1 MFFTILAIIG
11 KILLTILKILLFLLL
26 LVLLVTG
33 LVLFVPVRYDFSGSY
48 HGNDIRAEGEASWL
62 IHFISLRFW
71 YRDGKTP
78 YILRIAGI
86 KILLGKIKEKQ
97 EWKGKEEAE
106 QGQEDKIRNEKSSG
120 KNDKESENEDAVIK
134 ESREVFRKNDADRAD
149 AGEEKTEDV
158 QKVDLKKDI
167 EDKTYL
173 LKTAER
179 ENDIEINEN
188 KENIKPDIEIGENKT
203 ETEHNTG
210 ITENKTEIQNNLE
223 IIENKTETK
232 KDIKQNKKNN
242 KQKNKDKQKK
252 SLWKNIVSKLK
263 GLMQIPKKIADTFK
277 KVSDAIKK
285 LFAAVRSGKEKA
297 VLVKEFVFGRECL
310 DFVCVVRDNVL
321 HLWRHIKPKLLRIDM
336 TIGFDDP
343 AVTGQVLG
351 VIAAFCGAAGIM
363 PCVTPDFEKR
373 VFESDIE
380 IKGRVTVFVL
390 LKILIKVYFCEELKE
405 FKKSYKSIREVL

>member
-26 LVLLVTG
+26 LVLFVTG

-48 HGNDIRAEGEASWL
+48 HGNDIRAECEASWL

-86 KILLGKIKEKQ
+86 KILPGKIKEKQ
-97 EWKGKEEAE
+97 ERKGKQKA
-106 QGQEDKIRNEKSSG
+106 GAKHKNKKTTRKSN
-120 KNDKESENEDAVIK
+120 KTTAENESKDSVVK
-134 ESREVFRKNDADRAD
+134 GGKDFLRKNDVDRAD
-149 AGEEKTEDV
+149 TGEEKLEDV

-167 EDKTYL
+167 EDKTYP

-179 ENDIEINEN
+179 EPDIEINEN
-188 KENIKPDIEIGENKT
+188 KENIKPDIELG
-203 ETEHNTG
+203 
-210 ITENKTEIQNNLE
+210 
-223 IIENKTETK
+223 ENKTETK

-277 KVSDAIKK
+277 KVSDAVKK
-285 LFAAVRSGKEKA
+285 IFAAVRSGKEKA

-390 LKILIKVYFCEELKE
+390 FKILIKVYFCEELKE

>member
-1 MFFTILAIIG
+1 
-11 KILLTILKILLFLLL
+11 
-26 LVLLVTG
+26 V
-33 LVLFVPVRYDFSGSY
+33 
-48 HGNDIRAEGEASWL
+48 
-62 IHFISLRFW
+62 
-71 YRDGKTP
+71 
-78 YILRIAGI
+78 
-86 KILLGKIKEKQ
+86 
-97 EWKGKEEAE
+97 
-106 QGQEDKIRNEKSSG
+106 
-120 KNDKESENEDAVIK
+120 
-134 ESREVFRKNDADRAD
+134 DRAD
-149 AGEEKTEDV
+149 TGEEKLEDV

-167 EDKTYL
+167 EDKTYP

-179 ENDIEINEN
+179 EPDIEINEN
-188 KENIKPDIEIGENKT
+188 KENIKPDIELG
-203 ETEHNTG
+203 
-210 ITENKTEIQNNLE
+210 
-223 IIENKTETK
+223 ENKTETK

-277 KVSDAIKK
+277 KVSDAVKK
-285 LFAAVRSGKEKA
+285 IFAAVRSGKEKA

>member
-26 LVLLVTG
+26 LVLFVTG

-48 HGNDIRAEGEASWL
+48 HGNDIRAECEASWL

-86 KILLGKIKEKQ
+86 KILPGKIKEKQ
-97 EWKGKEEAE
+97 ERKGKQKA
-106 QGQEDKIRNEKSSG
+106 GAKHKNKKTTRKSN
-120 KNDKESENEDAVIK
+120 KTTAENESKDSVVK
-134 ESREVFRKNDADRAD
+134 GGKDFLRKNDVDRAD
-149 AGEEKTEDV
+149 TGEEKLEDV

-167 EDKTYL
+167 EDKTYP

-179 ENDIEINEN
+179 EPDIEINEN
-188 KENIKPDIEIGENKT
+188 KENIKPDIELG
-203 ETEHNTG
+203 
-210 ITENKTEIQNNLE
+210 
-223 IIENKTETK
+223 ENKTETK

-277 KVSDAIKK
+277 KVSDAVKK
-285 LFAAVRSGKEKA
+285 IFAAVRSGKEKA

-336 TIGFDDP
+336 TIVFDDP

>member
-26 LVLLVTG
+26 LILLVTG

-86 KILLGKIKEKQ
+86 KILPGKIKEKQ
-97 EWKGKEEAE
+97 ERKGKQKA
-106 QGQEDKIRNEKSSG
+106 GAKHKNKKTARKSN
-120 KNDKESENEDAVIK
+120 KTTVENESKDSVVK
-134 ESREVFRKNDADRAD
+134 GGKDFFRKNDADRAD
-149 AGEEKTEDV
+149 AGEEKLEDV

-167 EDKTYL
+167 EDKTYP

-179 ENDIEINEN
+179 EPDIEINEN
-188 KENIKPDIEIGENKT
+188 KENIKPDIELG
-203 ETEHNTG
+203 
-210 ITENKTEIQNNLE
+210 
-223 IIENKTETK
+223 ENKTETK

-242 KQKNKDKQKK
+242 KQKK

-263 GLMQIPKKIADTFK
+263 CLMQIPKKIADTFK
-277 KVSDAIKK
+277 KVSDAVKK
-285 LFAAVRSGKEKA
+285 IFAAVRSGKEKA

-343 AVTGQVLG
+343 AMTGQVLG

-380 IKGRVTVFVL
+380 IKGRVTVFIL

>member
-86 KILLGKIKEKQ
+86 KILPGKIKEKQ
-97 EWKGKEEAE
+97 ERKGKQKA
-106 QGQEDKIRNEKSSG
+106 GAKHKNKKTTRKSN
-120 KNDKESENEDAVIK
+120 KTTAENESKDSVVKGGKDFLI
-134 ESREVFRKNDADRAD
+134 KNDADRAD
-149 AGEEKTEDV
+149 AGEEKLEDV

-167 EDKTYL
+167 EDKTYP

-179 ENDIEINEN
+179 EPDIEINEN
-188 KENIKPDIEIGENKT
+188 KENIKPDIELG
-203 ETEHNTG
+203 
-210 ITENKTEIQNNLE
+210 
-223 IIENKTETK
+223 ENKTETK

-242 KQKNKDKQKK
+242 KQKK

-263 GLMQIPKKIADTFK
+263 GLMQIPKKIANTFK
-277 KVSDAIKK
+277 KVSDAVKK
-285 LFAAVRSGKEKA
+285 IFAAVRSGKEKA

>member
-48 HGNDIRAEGEASWL
+48 HGDDIRAEGEVSWL
-62 IHFISLRFW
+62 IHFISLRFL

-86 KILLGKIKEKQ
+86 KILPGKIKEKQ
-97 EWKGKEEAE
+97 ERKGKQKAGAKHKNKTTTRKSNKTTAE
-106 QGQEDKIRNEKSSG
+106 NESKDSVVKSG
-120 KNDKESENEDAVIK
+120 KD
-134 ESREVFRKNDADRAD
+134 FLRKNDADRAD
-149 AGEEKTEDV
+149 AGEEKLEDV

-167 EDKTYL
+167 EDKTYP

-179 ENDIEINEN
+179 EPDIEINEN
-188 KENIKPDIEIGENKT
+188 KENIKPDIELG
-203 ETEHNTG
+203 
-210 ITENKTEIQNNLE
+210 
-223 IIENKTETK
+223 ENKTETK

-277 KVSDAIKK
+277 KVSDAVRKI
-285 LFAAVRSGKEKA
+285 FAAVRSGKEKA

>member
-86 KILLGKIKEKQ
+86 KILPGKIKEKQ
-97 EWKGKEEAE
+97 ERKGKQKA
-106 QGQEDKIRNEKSSG
+106 GAKHKNKKTTRKSNKTTAKNESKDSVVKGG
-120 KNDKESENEDAVIK
+120 KDFLI
-134 ESREVFRKNDADRAD
+134 KNDADRAD
-149 AGEEKTEDV
+149 AGEEKLEDV

-167 EDKTYL
+167 EDKTYP
-173 LKTAER
+173 LKIAER
-179 ENDIEINEN
+179 EPDIEINEN
-188 KENIKPDIEIGENKT
+188 KENIKPDIELG
-203 ETEHNTG
+203 
-210 ITENKTEIQNNLE
+210 
-223 IIENKTETK
+223 ENKTETK

-242 KQKNKDKQKK
+242 KQKK

-263 GLMQIPKKIADTFK
+263 GLMQIPKKIANTFK
-277 KVSDAIKK
+277 KVSDAVKK
-285 LFAAVRSGKEKA
+285 IFAAVRSGKEKA

>member
-26 LVLLVTG
+26 LVLFVTG

-48 HGNDIRAEGEASWL
+48 HGDDIRAEGEVSWL
-62 IHFISLRFW
+62 IHFISLRFL

-86 KILLGKIKEKQ
+86 KILPGKIKEKQ
-97 EWKGKEEAE
+97 ERKGKQKA
-106 QGQEDKIRNEKSSG
+106 GAKHKNKKTTRKSN
-120 KNDKESENEDAVIK
+120 KTTAENESKDSVVK
-134 ESREVFRKNDADRAD
+134 GGKDFLRKNDVDRAD
-149 AGEEKTEDV
+149 TGEEKLEDV

-167 EDKTYL
+167 EDKTYP

-179 ENDIEINEN
+179 EPDIEINEN
-188 KENIKPDIEIGENKT
+188 KENIKPDIELG
-203 ETEHNTG
+203 
-210 ITENKTEIQNNLE
+210 
-223 IIENKTETK
+223 ENKTETK

-277 KVSDAIKK
+277 KVSDAVKK
-285 LFAAVRSGKEKA
+285 IFAAVRSGKEKA

>member
-86 KILLGKIKEKQ
+86 KILPGKIKEKQ
-97 EWKGKEEAE
+97 ERKGKQKA
-106 QGQEDKIRNEKSSG
+106 GAKHKNKKTTRKSN
-120 KNDKESENEDAVIK
+120 KTTAENESKDSVVK
-134 ESREVFRKNDADRAD
+134 GGKDFFRKNDADRAD
-149 AGEEKTEDV
+149 AGEEKLEDV

-167 EDKTYL
+167 EDKTYP

-179 ENDIEINEN
+179 EPDIEINEN
-188 KENIKPDIEIGENKT
+188 KENIKPDIELG
-203 ETEHNTG
+203 
-210 ITENKTEIQNNLE
+210 
-223 IIENKTETK
+223 ENKTETK

-242 KQKNKDKQKK
+242 KQKK

-263 GLMQIPKKIADTFK
+263 CLMQIPKKIADTFK
-277 KVSDAIKK
+277 KVSDAVKK
-285 LFAAVRSGKEKA
+285 IFAAVRSGKEKA

-310 DFVCVVRDNVL
+310 DFVCVERDNVL

-343 AVTGQVLG
+343 AMTGQVLG

-380 IKGRVTVFVL
+380 IKGRVTVFIL

>member
-86 KILLGKIKEKQ
+86 KILPGKIKEKQ
-97 EWKGKEEAE
+97 ERKGKQKA
-106 QGQEDKIRNEKSSG
+106 GAKHKNKKTTRKSN
-120 KNDKESENEDAVIK
+120 KTTAENESKDSVVK
-134 ESREVFRKNDADRAD
+134 GGKDFFRKNDADRAD
-149 AGEEKTEDV
+149 AGEEKLEDV

-167 EDKTYL
+167 EDKTYP

-179 ENDIEINEN
+179 EPDIEINEN
-188 KENIKPDIEIGENKT
+188 KENIKPDIELG
-203 ETEHNTG
+203 
-210 ITENKTEIQNNLE
+210 
-223 IIENKTETK
+223 ENKTETK

-242 KQKNKDKQKK
+242 KQKK

-263 GLMQIPKKIADTFK
+263 CLMQIPKKIADTFK
-277 KVSDAIKK
+277 KVSDAVKK
-285 LFAAVRSGKEKA
+285 IFAAVRSGKEKA

-343 AVTGQVLG
+343 AMTGQVLG

-380 IKGRVTVFVL
+380 IKGRVTVFIL

>member
-26 LVLLVTG
+26 LVLFVTG

-48 HGNDIRAEGEASWL
+48 HGNDIRAECEASWL

-86 KILLGKIKEKQ
+86 KILPGKIKEKQ
-97 EWKGKEEAE
+97 ERKGKQKA
-106 QGQEDKIRNEKSSG
+106 GAKHKNKKTTRKSN
-120 KNDKESENEDAVIK
+120 KTTAENESKDSVVK
-134 ESREVFRKNDADRAD
+134 GGKDFLRKNDVDRAD
-149 AGEEKTEDV
+149 TGEEKLEDV

-167 EDKTYL
+167 EDKTYP

-179 ENDIEINEN
+179 EPDIEINEN
-188 KENIKPDIEIGENKT
+188 KENIKPDIELG
-203 ETEHNTG
+203 
-210 ITENKTEIQNNLE
+210 
-223 IIENKTETK
+223 ENKTETK

-277 KVSDAIKK
+277 KVSDAVKK
-285 LFAAVRSGKEKA
+285 IFAAVRSGKEKA

-390 LKILIKVYFCEELKE
+390 LKILIKVYLCE
-405 FKKSYKSIREVL
+405 

>member
-26 LVLLVTG
+26 LVLFVTG

-48 HGNDIRAEGEASWL
+48 HGNDIRAECEASWL

-86 KILLGKIKEKQ
+86 KILPGKIKEKQ
-97 EWKGKEEAE
+97 ERKGKQKA
-106 QGQEDKIRNEKSSG
+106 GAKHKNKKTTRKSN
-120 KNDKESENEDAVIK
+120 KTTAENESKDSVVK
-134 ESREVFRKNDADRAD
+134 GGKDFLRKNDVDRAD
-149 AGEEKTEDV
+149 TGEEKLEDV

-167 EDKTYL
+167 EDKTYP

-179 ENDIEINEN
+179 EPDIEINEN
-188 KENIKPDIEIGENKT
+188 KENIKPDIELG
-203 ETEHNTG
+203 
-210 ITENKTEIQNNLE
+210 
-223 IIENKTETK
+223 ENKTETK

-277 KVSDAIKK
+277 KVSDAVKK
-285 LFAAVRSGKEKA
+285 IFAAVRSGKEKA

-363 PCVTPDFEKR
+363 PCVTPDIEKR

>member
-26 LVLLVTG
+26 LVLFVTG

-48 HGNDIRAEGEASWL
+48 HGNDIRAECEASWL

-86 KILLGKIKEKQ
+86 KILPGKIKEKQ
-97 EWKGKEEAE
+97 ERKGKQKA
-106 QGQEDKIRNEKSSG
+106 GAKHKNKKTTRKSN
-120 KNDKESENEDAVIK
+120 KTTAENESKDSVVK
-134 ESREVFRKNDADRAD
+134 GGKDFLRKNDVDRAD
-149 AGEEKTEDV
+149 TGEEKLEDV

-167 EDKTYL
+167 EDKTYP

-179 ENDIEINEN
+179 EPDIEINEN
-188 KENIKPDIEIGENKT
+188 KENIKPDIELG
-203 ETEHNTG
+203 
-210 ITENKTEIQNNLE
+210 
-223 IIENKTETK
+223 ENKTETK
-232 KDIKQNKKNN
+232 KDIKHN

-277 KVSDAIKK
+277 KVSDAVKK
-285 LFAAVRSGKEKA
+285 IFAAVRSGKEKA

>member
-48 HGNDIRAEGEASWL
+48 HGDDIRADGEVSWL

-86 KILLGKIKEKQ
+86 KILPGKIKEKQ
-97 EWKGKEEAE
+97 ERKGKQKA
-106 QGQEDKIRNEKSSG
+106 GAKHKNKKTARKSN
-120 KNDKESENEDAVIK
+120 KTTAENESKDSVVK
-134 ESREVFRKNDADRAD
+134 GGKDFFRKNDADRAD
-149 AGEEKTEDV
+149 AGEEKLEDV

-167 EDKTYL
+167 EDKTYP

-179 ENDIEINEN
+179 EPDIEINEN
-188 KENIKPDIEIGENKT
+188 KENIKPDIELG
-203 ETEHNTG
+203 
-210 ITENKTEIQNNLE
+210 
-223 IIENKTETK
+223 ENKTETK

-263 GLMQIPKKIADTFK
+263 SLMRIPQKIADLFR
-277 KVSDAIKK
+277 KVSDAVKK
-285 LFAAVRSGKEKA
+285 IFAAVRSGKEKA

-321 HLWRHIKPKLLRIDM
+321 HLWRHIKPKLLRINM

-363 PCVTPDFEKR
+363 PCVTPEFEKQI
-373 VFESDIE
+373 FESDIE

>member
-86 KILLGKIKEKQ
+86 KILPGKIKEKQ
-97 EWKGKEEAE
+97 ERKGKQKA
-106 QGQEDKIRNEKSSG
+106 GAKHKNKKTTRKSNKTTAKNESKDSVVKGG
-120 KNDKESENEDAVIK
+120 KDFLI
-134 ESREVFRKNDADRAD
+134 KNDADRAD
-149 AGEEKTEDV
+149 AGEEKLEDV

-167 EDKTYL
+167 EDKTYP

-179 ENDIEINEN
+179 EPDIEINEN
-188 KENIKPDIEIGENKT
+188 KENIKPDIELG
-203 ETEHNTG
+203 
-210 ITENKTEIQNNLE
+210 
-223 IIENKTETK
+223 ENKTETK

-252 SLWKNIVSKLK
+252 CLWKNIVSKLK
-263 GLMQIPKKIADTFK
+263 GLMQIPKKIANTFK
-277 KVSDAIKK
+277 KVSDAVKK
-285 LFAAVRSGKEKA
+285 IFAAVRSGKEKA

-351 VIAAFCGAAGIM
+351 VIAAFCGAAGMM

>member
-26 LVLLVTG
+26 LVLFVTG

-48 HGNDIRAEGEASWL
+48 HGNDIRAECEASWL

-86 KILLGKIKEKQ
+86 KILPGKIKEKQ
-97 EWKGKEEAE
+97 ERKGKQKA
-106 QGQEDKIRNEKSSG
+106 GAKHKNKKTTRKSN
-120 KNDKESENEDAVIK
+120 KTTAENESKDSVVK
-134 ESREVFRKNDADRAD
+134 GGKDFLRKNDVDRAD
-149 AGEEKTEDV
+149 TGEEKLEDV

-167 EDKTYL
+167 EDKTYP

-179 ENDIEINEN
+179 EPDIEINEN
-188 KENIKPDIEIGENKT
+188 KENIKPDIELG
-203 ETEHNTG
+203 
-210 ITENKTEIQNNLE
+210 
-223 IIENKTETK
+223 ENKTETK

-277 KVSDAIKK
+277 KVSDAVKK
-285 LFAAVRSGKEKA
+285 IFAAVRSGKEKA

-405 FKKSYKSIREVL
+405 LKKSYKSIREVL

>member
-1 MFFTILAIIG
+1 M
-11 KILLTILKILLFLLL
+11 
-26 LVLLVTG
+26 
-33 LVLFVPVRYDFSGSY
+33 
-48 HGNDIRAEGEASWL
+48 
-62 IHFISLRFW
+62 
-71 YRDGKTP
+71 
-78 YILRIAGI
+78 
-86 KILLGKIKEKQ
+86 
-97 EWKGKEEAE
+97 
-106 QGQEDKIRNEKSSG
+106 
-120 KNDKESENEDAVIK
+120 
-134 ESREVFRKNDADRAD
+134 DRAD
-149 AGEEKTEDV
+149 TGEEKLEDV

-167 EDKTYL
+167 EDKTYP

-179 ENDIEINEN
+179 EPDIEINEN
-188 KENIKPDIEIGENKT
+188 KENIKPDIELG
-203 ETEHNTG
+203 
-210 ITENKTEIQNNLE
+210 
-223 IIENKTETK
+223 ENKTETK

-277 KVSDAIKK
+277 KVSDAVKK
-285 LFAAVRSGKEKA
+285 IFAAVRSGKEKA

-363 PCVTPDFEKR
+363 SCVTPDFEKR

>member
-48 HGNDIRAEGEASWL
+48 HGDDIRADGEVSWL
-62 IHFISLRFW
+62 IHFISLRFL

-86 KILLGKIKEKQ
+86 KIMPGKIKEKQ
-97 EWKGKEEAE
+97 ERKGKQKA
-106 QGQEDKIRNEKSSG
+106 GAKHKNKTTTRKSNKTTAKNESKDSVVKSG
-120 KNDKESENEDAVIK
+120 KD
-134 ESREVFRKNDADRAD
+134 FLRKNDADRAD
-149 AGEEKTEDV
+149 AGEEKLEDV

-167 EDKTYL
+167 EDKTYP

-179 ENDIEINEN
+179 EPDIEINEN
-188 KENIKPDIEIGENKT
+188 KENIKPDIELG
-203 ETEHNTG
+203 
-210 ITENKTEIQNNLE
+210 
-223 IIENKTETK
+223 ENKTETK

-263 GLMQIPKKIADTFK
+263 SLMQIPQKIADLFR
-277 KVSDAIKK
+277 KVSDAVKK
-285 LFAAVRSGKEKA
+285 IFAAVRSGKEKA

-321 HLWRHIKPKLLRIDM
+321 HLWRHIKPKLLRINM

-363 PCVTPDFEKR
+363 PCVTPEFEKQI
-373 VFESDIE
+373 FESDIE

>member
-26 LVLLVTG
+26 LVLFVTG

-48 HGNDIRAEGEASWL
+48 HGNDIRAECEASWL

-86 KILLGKIKEKQ
+86 KILPGKIKEKQ
-97 EWKGKEEAE
+97 ERKGKQKA
-106 QGQEDKIRNEKSSG
+106 GAKHKNKKTTRKSN
-120 KNDKESENEDAVIK
+120 KTTAENESKDSVVK
-134 ESREVFRKNDADRAD
+134 GGKDFLRKNDVDRAD
-149 AGEEKTEDV
+149 TGEEKLEDV

-167 EDKTYL
+167 EDKTYP

-179 ENDIEINEN
+179 EPDIEINEN
-188 KENIKPDIEIGENKT
+188 KENIKPDIELG
-203 ETEHNTG
+203 
-210 ITENKTEIQNNLE
+210 
-223 IIENKTETK
+223 ENKTETK

-277 KVSDAIKK
+277 KVSDAVKK
-285 LFAAVRSGKEKA
+285 IFAAVRSCKEKA

-390 LKILIKVYFCEELKE
+390 LKILIKVYFI
-405 FKKSYKSIREVL
+405 SICFY

>member
-48 HGNDIRAEGEASWL
+48 HGDDIRADGEVSWL

-86 KILLGKIKEKQ
+86 KILPGKIKEKQ
-97 EWKGKEEAE
+97 ERKGKQKA
-106 QGQEDKIRNEKSSG
+106 GAKHKNKKTARKSN
-120 KNDKESENEDAVIK
+120 KTTAENESKDSVVK
-134 ESREVFRKNDADRAD
+134 GGKDFFRKNDADRAD
-149 AGEEKTEDV
+149 AGEEKLEDV

-167 EDKTYL
+167 EDKTYP

-179 ENDIEINEN
+179 EPDIEINEN
-188 KENIKPDIEIGENKT
+188 KENIKPDIELG
-203 ETEHNTG
+203 
-210 ITENKTEIQNNLE
+210 
-223 IIENKTETK
+223 ENKTETK

-242 KQKNKDKQKK
+242 KQKK

-263 GLMQIPKKIADTFK
+263 CLMQIPKKIADTFK
-277 KVSDAIKK
+277 KVSDAVKK
-285 LFAAVRSGKEKA
+285 IFAAVRSGKEKA

-321 HLWRHIKPKLLRIDM
+321 HLWRHIKPRLLRIDM

-351 VIAAFCGAAGIM
+351 VIAAFCGAAGMM

>member
-48 HGNDIRAEGEASWL
+48 HGDDIRADGEVSWL
-62 IHFISLRFW
+62 IHFISLRFL

-86 KILLGKIKEKQ
+86 KILPGKIKEKQ
-97 EWKGKEEAE
+97 ERKGKQKA
-106 QGQEDKIRNEKSSG
+106 GAKHKNKTTTRKSNKTTAKNESKDSVVKSG
-120 KNDKESENEDAVIK
+120 KD
-134 ESREVFRKNDADRAD
+134 FLRKNDADRAD
-149 AGEEKTEDV
+149 AGEEKLEDV

-167 EDKTYL
+167 EDKTYP

-179 ENDIEINEN
+179 EPDIEINEN
-188 KENIKPDIEIGENKT
+188 KENIKPDIELG
-203 ETEHNTG
+203 
-210 ITENKTEIQNNLE
+210 
-223 IIENKTETK
+223 ENKTETK

-263 GLMQIPKKIADTFK
+263 SLMQIPQKIADLFR
-277 KVSDAIKK
+277 KVSDAVKK
-285 LFAAVRSGKEKA
+285 IFAAVRSGKEKA

-363 PCVTPDFEKR
+363 PCVTPEFEKQI
-373 VFESDIE
+373 FESDIE

>member
-26 LVLLVTG
+26 LVLLVTV

-86 KILLGKIKEKQ
+86 KILPGKIKEKQ
-97 EWKGKEEAE
+97 ERKGKQKA
-106 QGQEDKIRNEKSSG
+106 GAKHKNKKTTRKSNKTTAKNESKDSVVKGG
-120 KNDKESENEDAVIK
+120 KDFLI
-134 ESREVFRKNDADRAD
+134 KNDADRAD
-149 AGEEKTEDV
+149 AGEEKLEDV

-167 EDKTYL
+167 EDKTYP

-179 ENDIEINEN
+179 EPDIEINEN
-188 KENIKPDIEIGENKT
+188 KENIKPDIELG
-203 ETEHNTG
+203 
-210 ITENKTEIQNNLE
+210 
-223 IIENKTETK
+223 ENKTETK

-242 KQKNKDKQKK
+242 KQKK

-263 GLMQIPKKIADTFK
+263 GLMQIPKKIANTFK
-277 KVSDAIKK
+277 KVSDAVKK
-285 LFAAVRSGKEKA
+285 IFAAVRSGKEKA

>member
-48 HGNDIRAEGEASWL
+48 HGDDIRADGEVSWL

-86 KILLGKIKEKQ
+86 KILPGKIKEKQ
-97 EWKGKEEAE
+97 ERKGKQKA
-106 QGQEDKIRNEKSSG
+106 GAKHKNKKTARKSN
-120 KNDKESENEDAVIK
+120 KTTAENESKDSVVK
-134 ESREVFRKNDADRAD
+134 GGKDFFRKNDADRAD
-149 AGEEKTEDV
+149 AGEEKLEDV

-167 EDKTYL
+167 EDKTYP

-179 ENDIEINEN
+179 EPDIEINEN
-188 KENIKPDIEIGENKT
+188 KENIKPDIELG
-203 ETEHNTG
+203 
-210 ITENKTEIQNNLE
+210 
-223 IIENKTETK
+223 ENKTETK

-242 KQKNKDKQKK
+242 KQKK

-263 GLMQIPKKIADTFK
+263 CLMQIPKKIAFK
-277 KVSDAIKK
+277 KVSDAVKK
-285 LFAAVRSGKEKA
+285 IFVAVRSGKEKA

-351 VIAAFCGAAGIM
+351 VIAAFCGAAGMM

>member
-86 KILLGKIKEKQ
+86 KILPGKIKEKQ
-97 EWKGKEEAE
+97 ERKGKQKA
-106 QGQEDKIRNEKSSG
+106 GAKHKNKKTARKSNKTTAKNESKDSVVKG
-120 KNDKESENEDAVIK
+120 GRDFLI
-134 ESREVFRKNDADRAD
+134 KNDADRAD
-149 AGEEKTEDV
+149 AGEEKLEDV

-167 EDKTYL
+167 EDKTYP

-179 ENDIEINEN
+179 EPDIEINEN
-188 KENIKPDIEIGENKT
+188 KENIKPDIELG
-203 ETEHNTG
+203 
-210 ITENKTEIQNNLE
+210 
-223 IIENKTETK
+223 ENKTETK

-242 KQKNKDKQKK
+242 KQKK

-277 KVSDAIKK
+277 KVSDAVKK
-285 LFAAVRSGKEKA
+285 IFAAVRSGKEKA

>member
-26 LVLLVTG
+26 LVLFVTG

-48 HGNDIRAEGEASWL
+48 HGDDIRAEGEVSWL
-62 IHFISLRFW
+62 IHFISLRFL

-86 KILLGKIKEKQ
+86 KILPGKIKEKQ
-97 EWKGKEEAE
+97 ERKGKQKAGAKHKNKTTTRKSNKTTAE
-106 QGQEDKIRNEKSSG
+106 NESKDSVVKSG
-120 KNDKESENEDAVIK
+120 KD
-134 ESREVFRKNDADRAD
+134 FLRKNDADRAD
-149 AGEEKTEDV
+149 AGEEKLEDV

-167 EDKTYL
+167 EDKTYP

-179 ENDIEINEN
+179 EPDIEINEN
-188 KENIKPDIEIGENKT
+188 KENIKPDIELG
-203 ETEHNTG
+203 
-210 ITENKTEIQNNLE
+210 
-223 IIENKTETK
+223 ENKTETK

-277 KVSDAIKK
+277 KVSDAVRKI
-285 LFAAVRSGKEKA
+285 FAAVRSGKEKA

>member
-48 HGNDIRAEGEASWL
+48 HGDDIRADGEVSWL

-86 KILLGKIKEKQ
+86 KILPGKIKEKQ
-97 EWKGKEEAE
+97 ERKGKQKA
-106 QGQEDKIRNEKSSG
+106 GAKHKNKKTARKSN
-120 KNDKESENEDAVIK
+120 KTTAENESKDSVVK
-134 ESREVFRKNDADRAD
+134 GGKDFFRKNDADRAD
-149 AGEEKTEDV
+149 AGEEKLEDV

-167 EDKTYL
+167 EDKTYP

-179 ENDIEINEN
+179 EPDIEINEN
-188 KENIKPDIEIGENKT
+188 KENIKPDIELG
-203 ETEHNTG
+203 
-210 ITENKTEIQNNLE
+210 
-223 IIENKTETK
+223 ENKTETK

-242 KQKNKDKQKK
+242 KQKK

-263 GLMQIPKKIADTFK
+263 CLMQIPKKIADTFK
-277 KVSDAIKK
+277 KVSDAVKK
-285 LFAAVRSGKEKA
+285 IFAAVRSGKEKA

-351 VIAAFCGAAGIM
+351 VIAAFCGAAGMM

>member
-1 MFFTILAIIG
+1 MFFMILAIIG

-48 HGNDIRAEGEASWL
+48 HGNDIRAEGEVSWL

-86 KILLGKIKEKQ
+86 KILPGKIKEKQ
-97 EWKGKEEAE
+97 ERKGKQKA
-106 QGQEDKIRNEKSSG
+106 GAKHKNKKTTRKSN
-120 KNDKESENEDAVIK
+120 KTTAENESKDSVVK
-134 ESREVFRKNDADRAD
+134 GGKDFLRKNDVDRAD
-149 AGEEKTEDV
+149 TGEEKLEDV

-167 EDKTYL
+167 EDKTYP

-179 ENDIEINEN
+179 EPDIEINEN
-188 KENIKPDIEIGENKT
+188 KENIKPDIELG
-203 ETEHNTG
+203 
-210 ITENKTEIQNNLE
+210 
-223 IIENKTETK
+223 ENKTETK

-277 KVSDAIKK
+277 KVSDAVKK
-285 LFAAVRSGKEKA
+285 IFAAVRSGKEKA

>member
-26 LVLLVTG
+26 LVLFVTG

-48 HGNDIRAEGEASWL
+48 HGNDIRAECEASWL

-86 KILLGKIKEKQ
+86 KILPGKIKEKQ
-97 EWKGKEEAE
+97 ERKGKQKA
-106 QGQEDKIRNEKSSG
+106 GAKHKNKKTTRKSN
-120 KNDKESENEDAVIK
+120 KTTAENESKDSVVK
-134 ESREVFRKNDADRAD
+134 GGKDFLRKNDVDRAD
-149 AGEEKTEDV
+149 TGEEKLEDV

-167 EDKTYL
+167 EDKTYP

-179 ENDIEINEN
+179 EPDIEINEN
-188 KENIKPDIEIGENKT
+188 KENIKPDIELG
-203 ETEHNTG
+203 
-210 ITENKTEIQNNLE
+210 
-223 IIENKTETK
+223 ENKTETK

-277 KVSDAIKK
+277 KVSDAVKK
-285 LFAAVRSGKEKA
+285 IFAAVRSGKEKA

-363 PCVTPDFEKR
+363 PWVTPDFEKR

>member
-26 LVLLVTG
+26 LVLFVTG

-48 HGNDIRAEGEASWL
+48 HGNDIRAECEASWL

-86 KILLGKIKEKQ
+86 KILPGKIKEKQ
-97 EWKGKEEAE
+97 ERKGKQKA
-106 QGQEDKIRNEKSSG
+106 GAKHKNKKTTRKSN
-120 KNDKESENEDAVIK
+120 KTTAENESKDSVVK
-134 ESREVFRKNDADRAD
+134 GGKDFLRKNDVDRAD
-149 AGEEKTEDV
+149 TGEEKLEDV

-167 EDKTYL
+167 EDKTYP

-179 ENDIEINEN
+179 EPDIEINEN
-188 KENIKPDIEIGENKT
+188 KENIKPDIELG
-203 ETEHNTG
+203 
-210 ITENKTEIQNNLE
+210 
-223 IIENKTETK
+223 ENKTETK

-277 KVSDAIKK
+277 KVSDVVKK
-285 LFAAVRSGKEKA
+285 IFAAVRSGKEKA

>member
-48 HGNDIRAEGEASWL
+48 HGDDIRADGEVSWL

-86 KILLGKIKEKQ
+86 KILPGKIKEKQ
-97 EWKGKEEAE
+97 ERKGKQKA
-106 QGQEDKIRNEKSSG
+106 GAKHKNKKTARKSN
-120 KNDKESENEDAVIK
+120 KTTAENESKDSVVK
-134 ESREVFRKNDADRAD
+134 GGKDFFRKNDADRAD
-149 AGEEKTEDV
+149 AGEEKLEDV

-167 EDKTYL
+167 EDKTYP

-179 ENDIEINEN
+179 EPDIEINEN
-188 KENIKPDIEIGENKT
+188 KENIKPDIELG
-203 ETEHNTG
+203 
-210 ITENKTEIQNNLE
+210 
-223 IIENKTETK
+223 ENKTETK

-242 KQKNKDKQKK
+242 KQKK

-277 KVSDAIKK
+277 KVSDAVKK
-285 LFAAVRSGKEKA
+285 IFAAVRSGKEKA

-351 VIAAFCGAAGIM
+351 VIAAFCGAAGMM

>member
-1 MFFTILAIIG
+1 MFFSILAIIG

-48 HGNDIRAEGEASWL
+48 HGDDIRAEGEVSWL
-62 IHFISLRFW
+62 IHFISLRFL

-86 KILLGKIKEKQ
+86 KILPGKIKEKQ
-97 EWKGKEEAE
+97 ERKGKQKA
-106 QGQEDKIRNEKSSG
+106 GAKHKNKTTTRKSN
-120 KNDKESENEDAVIK
+120 KTTAENESKDSVVK
-134 ESREVFRKNDADRAD
+134 GGRDFLRKNDADRAD
-149 AGEEKTEDV
+149 AGEEKLEDV

-167 EDKTYL
+167 EDKTYP

-179 ENDIEINEN
+179 EPDIEINEN
-188 KENIKPDIEIGENKT
+188 KENIKPDIELG
-203 ETEHNTG
+203 
-210 ITENKTEIQNNLE
+210 
-223 IIENKTETK
+223 ENKTETK

-277 KVSDAIKK
+277 KVSDAVKK
-285 LFAAVRSGKEKA
+285 IFAAVRSGKEKA

>member
-26 LVLLVTG
+26 LVLFVTG

-48 HGNDIRAEGEASWL
+48 HGNDIRAECEASWL

-86 KILLGKIKEKQ
+86 KILPGKIKEKQ
-97 EWKGKEEAE
+97 ERKGKQKA
-106 QGQEDKIRNEKSSG
+106 GAKHKNKKTARKSN
-120 KNDKESENEDAVIK
+120 KTTAENESKDSVVK
-134 ESREVFRKNDADRAD
+134 GGKDFLRKNDVDRAD
-149 AGEEKTEDV
+149 TGEEKLEDV

-167 EDKTYL
+167 EDKTYP

-179 ENDIEINEN
+179 EPDIEINEN
-188 KENIKPDIEIGENKT
+188 KENIKPDIELG
-203 ETEHNTG
+203 
-210 ITENKTEIQNNLE
+210 
-223 IIENKTETK
+223 ENKTETK

-277 KVSDAIKK
+277 KVSDAVKK
-285 LFAAVRSGKEKA
+285 IFAAVRSGKEKA

>member
-48 HGNDIRAEGEASWL
+48 HGDDIRAEGEVSWL
-62 IHFISLRFW
+62 IHFISLRFL

-86 KILLGKIKEKQ
+86 KILPGKNKEKQ
-97 EWKGKEEAE
+97 ERKGKQKAGAKHKNKTTTRKSNKTTAE
-106 QGQEDKIRNEKSSG
+106 NESKDSVVKSG
-120 KNDKESENEDAVIK
+120 KD
-134 ESREVFRKNDADRAD
+134 FLRKNDVDRAD
-149 AGEEKTEDV
+149 AGEEKLEDV

-167 EDKTYL
+167 EDKTYP

-179 ENDIEINEN
+179 EPDIEINEN
-188 KENIKPDIEIGENKT
+188 KENIKPDIELG
-203 ETEHNTG
+203 
-210 ITENKTEIQNNLE
+210 
-223 IIENKTETK
+223 ENKTETK

-277 KVSDAIKK
+277 KVSDAVKK
-285 LFAAVRSGKEKA
+285 IFAAVRSGKEKA

>member
-26 LVLLVTG
+26 LVLFVTG

-48 HGNDIRAEGEASWL
+48 HGNDIRAECEASWL

-86 KILLGKIKEKQ
+86 KILPGKIKEKQ
-97 EWKGKEEAE
+97 ERKGKQKA
-106 QGQEDKIRNEKSSG
+106 GAKHKNKKTTRKSN
-120 KNDKESENEDAVIK
+120 KTTAENESKDSVVK
-134 ESREVFRKNDADRAD
+134 GGKDFLRKNDVDRAD
-149 AGEEKTEDV
+149 TGEEKLEDV

-167 EDKTYL
+167 EDKTYP

-179 ENDIEINEN
+179 EPDIEINEN
-188 KENIKPDIEIGENKT
+188 KENIKPDIELG
-203 ETEHNTG
+203 
-210 ITENKTEIQNNLE
+210 
-223 IIENKTETK
+223 ENKTETK

-277 KVSDAIKK
+277 KVSDAVKK
-285 LFAAVRSGKEKA
+285 IFAAVRSGKEKA

-390 LKILIKVYFCEELKE
+390 LKILIKVYFI
-405 FKKSYKSIREVL
+405 SICFY

>member
-1 MFFTILAIIG
+1 M
-11 KILLTILKILLFLLL
+11 
-26 LVLLVTG
+26 
-33 LVLFVPVRYDFSGSY
+33 
-48 HGNDIRAEGEASWL
+48 
-62 IHFISLRFW
+62 RFW

-86 KILLGKIKEKQ
+86 KILPGKIKEKQ
-97 EWKGKEEAE
+97 ERKGKQKA
-106 QGQEDKIRNEKSSG
+106 GAKHKNKKTARKSN
-120 KNDKESENEDAVIK
+120 KTTVENESKDSVVKGGKDFLI
-134 ESREVFRKNDADRAD
+134 KNDADRAD
-149 AGEEKTEDV
+149 AGEEKLEDV

-167 EDKTYL
+167 EDKTYP

-179 ENDIEINEN
+179 EPDIEINEN
-188 KENIKPDIEIGENKT
+188 KENIKPDIELG
-203 ETEHNTG
+203 
-210 ITENKTEIQNNLE
+210 
-223 IIENKTETK
+223 ENKTETK

-242 KQKNKDKQKK
+242 KQKK

-263 GLMQIPKKIADTFK
+263 CLMQIPKKIANTFK
-277 KVSDAIKK
+277 KVSDAVKK
-285 LFAAVRSGKEKA
+285 IFAAVRSGKEKA

>member
-48 HGNDIRAEGEASWL
+48 HGDDIRADGEVSWL

-86 KILLGKIKEKQ
+86 KILPGKIKEKQ
-97 EWKGKEEAE
+97 ERKGKQKA
-106 QGQEDKIRNEKSSG
+106 GAKHKNKKTARKSN
-120 KNDKESENEDAVIK
+120 KTTAENESKDSVVK
-134 ESREVFRKNDADRAD
+134 GGKDFFRKNDADRAD
-149 AGEEKTEDV
+149 AGEEKLEDV

-167 EDKTYL
+167 EDKTYP

-179 ENDIEINEN
+179 EPDIEINEN
-188 KENIKPDIEIGENKT
+188 KENIKPDIELG
-203 ETEHNTG
+203 
-210 ITENKTEIQNNLE
+210 
-223 IIENKTETK
+223 ENKTETK

-242 KQKNKDKQKK
+242 KQKK

-263 GLMQIPKKIADTFK
+263 CLMQIPKKIADTFK
-277 KVSDAIKK
+277 KVSDAVKK
-285 LFAAVRSGKEKA
+285 IFAAVRSGKEKA

-321 HLWRHIKPKLLRIDM
+321 LLWRHIKPKLLRIDM

-351 VIAAFCGAAGIM
+351 VIAAFCGAAGMM